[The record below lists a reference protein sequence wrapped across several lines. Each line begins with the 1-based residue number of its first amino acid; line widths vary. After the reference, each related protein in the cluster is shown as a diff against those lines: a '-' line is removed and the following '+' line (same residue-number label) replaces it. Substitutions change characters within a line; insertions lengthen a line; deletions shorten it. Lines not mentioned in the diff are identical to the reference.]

1 MGKKVIELDIRVP
14 NQTRY
19 LGLIGRIGKDLA
31 RELEKEKGTGE
42 VLAHHLDVVLTE
54 AMSNAIRHAHDG
66 DPDKSVHISISI
78 AEEELCIRVYDHGQ
92 GFDLNALPVREPEEL
107 EEHGRG
113 IYIIRC
119 LMDTVVYRR
128 SREYNVLEMWKKLR

>member
-1 MGKKVIELDIRVP
+1 MGKKVLQLDIKVP

-19 LGLIGRIGKDLA
+19 LELVGRIGEDLA
-31 RELEKEKGTGE
+31 REFGE
-42 VLAHHLDVVLTE
+42 EAVGEGDLAQQLNVVLTE
-54 AMSNAIRHAHDG
+54 AMANAIRHAHEG
-66 DPDKSVHISISI
+66 DPDKTIQITISLSD
-78 AEEELCIRVYDHGQ
+78 EELLIRVYDHGP
-92 GFDLNALPVREPEEL
+92 GFDFDSACAREPEKL

-128 SREYNVLEMWKKLR
+128 TREYNVLEMWKKLR

>member
-1 MGKKVIELDIRVP
+1 MGNKVIEVDIRVP

-31 RELEKEKGTGE
+31 MELAREKGERKT
-42 VLAHHLDVVLTE
+42 LAQHLDVVLTE
-54 AMSNAIRHAHDG
+54 AMTNAIRHAHEG
-66 DPDKSVHISISI
+66 DPEKSVHISISI
-78 AEEELCIRVYDHGQ
+78 TDDELCIRVYDHGQ
-92 GFDLNALPVREPEEL
+92 GFDLNSLPAREPGEL
-107 EEHGRG
+107 EERGRG

-128 SREYNVLEMWKKLR
+128 SSEYNVLEMWKKLR